1 MFRMKKK
8 FLFISGISLVSLMI
22 LIWIGMKWRG
32 LSDKKSDLKNKKF
45 NLILITI
52 DTLRVDYLGVYGYP
66 DFISPNIDSI
76 AQNAILFEK
85 AYATAPFTGPSHAS
99 LLTSQHPST
108 HGIIFNGHMAPG
120 KIAKSSVTLS
130 EHLKRIG
137 FATAGVVSAAPL
149 SKKYGFDRGFEYFKH
164 IRPHRRR
171 GEKEKGGAGYKVT
184 RAAGKWIKKAAKKWH
199 DSRGEKRFFLW
210 IHYFDPHLPYVCDE
224 NVYQKLKIAK
234 LSPVT
239 QKNIGKTDKN
249 HIYQSYRAE
258 VFETD
263 QQIGILL
270 KFLKDYGVAFNTIVA
285 VAADHGEYL
294 GEKGLFDHLLLYEQV
309 LHVPMFIH
317 VPGLGPCRRKKN
329 VVSTI
334 DLAPTLLGLL
344 SLPQIPTAQG
354 KNLLET
360 DVYNAAVFAEW
371 RHYDI
376 LKNKKNANPNQFLI
390 SVQVGDTKLIRSIIN
405 PKKNLLF
412 NLAVD
417 PNEENNLTFKNR
429 TLYKR
434 LNDIL
439 NLHIEKD
446 LPNGVLGSSDIKFD
460 DESIKMLKSL
470 GYIK

>member
-1 MFRMKKK
+1 MKKK
-8 FLFISGISLVSLMI
+8 FLFISAISLVSLMI
-22 LIWIGMKWRG
+22 LIWVGIKWIA
-32 LSDKKSDLKNKKF
+32 LTDKKRDHDDRKF

-66 DFISPNIDSI
+66 DFISPNIDRL
-76 AQNAILFEK
+76 AQSAILFEK

-108 HGIIFNGHMAPG
+108 HGIIFNGHKAPG

-130 EHLKRIG
+130 EHLKRNG

-149 SKKYGFDRGFEYFKH
+149 SKKYGFDRGFEYF
-164 IRPHRRR
+164 IRIKPHRRH

-184 RAAGKWIKKAAKKWH
+184 QAADKWIKKAAEKWH
-199 DSRGEKRFFLW
+199 DSNGEKRFFLW
-210 IHYFDPHLPYVCDE
+210 IHYFDPHLPYVCE
-224 NVYQKLKIAK
+224 KNVYQKLKIQTF
-234 LSPVT
+234 SPVT
-239 QKNIGKTDKN
+239 QKNIGKKAKN

-263 QQIGILL
+263 QQIGELL
-270 KFLKDYGVAFNTIVA
+270 KFLKDYEVKFNTIVA

-294 GEKGLFDHLLLYEQV
+294 GEKGLFDHSMLYEQV

-317 VPGLGPCRRKKN
+317 IPGLGSCRRKKN

-334 DLAPTLLGLL
+334 DLVPTLLDLL

-354 KNLLET
+354 KNLLEE
-360 DVYNAAVFAEW
+360 DVSNAAVFAEW
-371 RHYDI
+371 RDYNI
-376 LKNKKNANPNQFLI
+376 LKNKKKVNANQFLI
-390 SVQVGDTKLIRSIIN
+390 SAQVGETKLIRSIIN

-412 NLAVD
+412 NLAAD

-439 NLHIEKD
+439 NLHIERD
-446 LPNGVLGSSDIKFD
+446 LPNGVLESSDIKLD